1 MENNAGK
8 NPELVFIFNFCSH
21 ECFKLRKLKVM
32 SKKRFIQPEDVE
44 TQVFEWGTIKWMSTP
59 KHNEAERFT
68 TGVVLLEPGKGH
80 TRHNHPGVEEI
91 LYVVSGEGEQM
102 VEVPDGNSGMKE
114 ERRPIKSGMLIHIP
128 ADVFHETINT
138 SWESLK
144 LIAIYAPSG
153 PEELLREMADQILPA
168 GGLPERS

>member
-1 MENNAGK
+1 
-8 NPELVFIFNFCSH
+8 
-21 ECFKLRKLKVM
+21 
-32 SKKRFIQPEDVE
+32 
-44 TQVFEWGTIKWMSTP
+44 
-59 KHNEAERFT
+59 
-68 TGVVLLEPGKGH
+68 
-80 TRHNHPGVEEI
+80 
-91 LYVVSGEGEQM
+91 
-102 VEVPDGNSGMKE
+102 MKE

-153 PEELLREMADQILPA
+153 PEDLLREMANQILPA